1 MIRYL
6 DTSAVAKVI
15 LDERHTP
22 ALRAALRAWS
32 ADDLVSSQLMATE
45 LHRLATRLG
54 IAPAV
59 AATTVSAFEVIDVE
73 REDFVAARLLAP
85 ASVRTLDVLHVA
97 VAARIEADVIVTY
110 DQRQAEVA
118 AAAGLAVAA
127 PSG

>member
-15 LDERHTP
+15 LAERHTP

-45 LHRLATRLG
+45 LHRLAARLG
-54 IAPAV
+54 IPPEA
-59 AATTVSAFEVIDVE
+59 AATAVSTFELIDVE
-73 REDFVAARLLAP
+73 REDFIAARSMSPPSA
-85 ASVRTLDVLHVA
+85 RTLDVVHVA
-97 VAARIEADVIVTY
+97 VAARVGADVIVTY

-118 AAAGLAVAA
+118 AAAGLEVVAPA
-127 PSG
+127 